1 MQIKSCDIFCAVVDN
16 YGDIGVCWRLAR
28 QLANEQGLQVRLWVD
43 DLRSFGKLCPE
54 LDVEL
59 ERQLRHGA
67 AEPSGAGATAMPALP
82 QSAGF
87 ASNVS
92 GGQVCRGVEIHHWS
106 SGTLVNPLP
115 QPLSRERER
124 VADRSGEGNADLVIG
139 AFACVL
145 PPIYVAAMAARE
157 TKPVWINLEYLS
169 AEDWVE
175 THHGLPSPHLTLP
188 LTKYFFFPGFTE
200 KTGGLLLE
208 RGLLDRRDAFQSDV
222 TPQAEYWQGLGVPP
236 RVEGELR
243 VSLFGYEN
251 EAMGALLVE
260 WEHGSQ
266 LVTCLLPEGRA
277 LPQVAG
283 FFGFASGKAGDVW
296 QRGNLRVHVL
306 PFVEQEQYDLL
317 LWACDIN
324 FVRGE
329 DSCVR
334 AQWAARPFVWHI
346 YPQHDGVHLEKLEAL
361 RRLYTAGLPEET
373 ALVVQKMWLSWNG
386 GLGVASAWRDFVAQ
400 RRVLA
405 KHGVGWAQR
414 LSQNSL
420 ALNLLDFLRRTD

>member
-1 MQIKSCDIFCAVVDN
+1 MQIKSCDIFCSVVDN

-28 QLANEQGLQVRLWVD
+28 QLANEQGLQVRMWVD

-54 LDVEL
+54 LDVEF
-59 ERQLRHGA
+59 E
-67 AEPSGAGATAMPALP
+67 
-82 QSAGF
+82 
-87 ASNVS
+87 
-92 GGQVCRGVEIHHWS
+92 GQVCRGVEVLRWDASTFGPH
-106 SGTLVNPLP
+106 P
-115 QPLSRERER
+115 QPLSRLRAR
-124 VADRSGEGNADLVIG
+124 GVADLVIG

-145 PPIYVAAMAARE
+145 PPAYVAAMAARA

-175 THHGLPSPHLTLP
+175 THHGLPSPHPTLP
-188 LTKYFFFPGFTE
+188 LTKYFFFPGFTA

-208 RGLLDRRDAFQSDV
+208 RGLLDRRDEFQSDA
-222 TPQAEYWQGLGVPP
+222 TAQADYWQDLGVPQ

-251 EAMGALLVE
+251 EAIEALLTE
-260 WEHGSQ
+260 WEQGLQ

-277 LPQVAG
+277 LPQVAAYFNDVG
-283 FFGFASGKAGDVW
+283 RASARQVGLQPDLQVYA
-296 QRGNLRVHVL
+296 RGNLRVFVL

-334 AQWAARPFVWHI
+334 AQWAANPFIWQI

-373 ALVVQKMWLSWNG
+373 AQAVQKMWLAWNG
-386 GLGVASAWRDFVAQ
+386 GQGVATTWRDFAAQ
-400 RRVLA
+400 RMVLA
-405 KHGVGWAQR
+405 KHGMGWAQR